1 MNSKDVLELKR
12 RLTKDN
18 ATFTRISGCYVDG
31 DKNKIAIFNDN
42 FLNLNDEVFFKYLE
56 MAKKVFSGKIGNNIL
71 NLPFKSNYSEEKQFL
86 FGLRDS
92 KLKNDE
98 LLDVLY
104 DNIIE
109 NYDYAG
115 NFLIV
120 VFHDAYD
127 VMTKTSDNAKLDES
141 EEVYEYLL
149 CAICPVNLS
158 KPALG
163 YLTEENRIDA
173 RIRDWVVGAPDT
185 GFVFPTFTDRTTD
198 ADNVMFYTKNAKEPH
213 MELAESVLG
222 ATAKMTHTEKKI
234 AFEEIVENVL
244 GDEDEDTLGKLEVK
258 LNERAEEDVETEHKL
273 SPTLTSD
280 DVVELLTECGVDAVS
295 ADAIKKQFDDT
306 FKDDLPSSPHLVYS
320 KTIEKEELKNALI
333 EKINNTSYTSDVN
346 IVVSKELKE
355 QVETREIDSKKYILI
370 PIDENTK
377 VNIVEK

>member
-1 MNSKDVLELKR
+1 MWCRKDLG
-12 RLTKDN
+12 
-18 ATFTRISGCYVDG
+18 FT
-31 DKNKIAIFNDN
+31 
-42 FLNLNDEVFFKYLE
+42 
-56 MAKKVFSGKIGNNIL
+56 
-71 NLPFKSNYSEEKQFL
+71 FKSNYSEEKQFL

-213 MELAESVLG
+213 L
-222 ATAKMTHTEKKI
+222 
-234 AFEEIVENVL
+234 EEIFEI
-244 GDEDEDTLGKLEVK
+244 
-258 LNERAEEDVETEHKL
+258 AEMQNFSVVNFTEETAQYNA
-273 SPTLTSD
+273 
-280 DVVELLTECGVDAVS
+280 GNGVS
-295 ADAIKKQFDDT
+295 ADDWWKGRVLFDLGYEK
-306 FKDDLPSSPHLVYS
+306 FPFRYLPEMENYLKFEQLWYTADSEGWVEVTYCSNTYLV
-320 KTIEKEELKNALI
+320 KRWEGGRAC
-333 EKINNTSYTSDVN
+333 
-346 IVVSKELKE
+346 
-355 QVETREIDSKKYILI
+355 
-370 PIDENTK
+370 
-377 VNIVEK
+377 